1 MRNIHKQMINKLFKN
16 WFILLS
22 VVTIVWVLV
31 LSYTYPELWMR
42 ESFRENFFKIG
53 FYLCGLIAALWM
65 FQHHKLLFEKG
76 NYLRSL
82 AICSAAAAV
91 FLWTYKHK
99 VTFRMD
105 LLLLFCSGLYSLVY
119 RKWIKPDAVMI
130 TFFALMVLKY
140 LGILWSVDKTFAWQ
154 EVDADGMYLLL
165 LAPIVC
171 IGFRPK
177 AQETMSFITL
187 SFRMFLLLLT
197 LNIATYIIVHRIVG
211 VPFFSFFTFNK
222 GYMAFTEHILAWTF
236 FKHPSFIAWVMFTI
250 WGLGVWVWR
259 KSSKYLS
266 LAEVVWYGVLLFCF
280 AFIMQARIVIV
291 GFPLAVLLMGW
302 FYISKRWVIS
312 RRAITEIGMVVVG
325 ILGIYL
331 LVTHSTYFADPIRE
345 KMLAKAFDSIMA
357 NPIVG
362 KGTIYEKLVAK
373 EAIGQIH
380 IHNDFL
386 ATLIDLGMIGL
397 IVILL
402 WVFFVYRKAILSKDD
417 SIAYCLMTFL
427 LLMNTDVMLNYLPGI
442 YITLPFLIMVF
453 FKEKPRELT
462 I

>member
-1 MRNIHKQMINKLFKN
+1 MMYIHKQMINKLFKN

-105 LLLLFCSGLYSLVY
+105 LLLLFCCGLYSLVY

-236 FKHPSFIAWVMFTI
+236 FKHPSFIAWVILLI
-250 WGLGVWVWR
+250 WGLGAFVW
-259 KSSKYLS
+259 KENKKLIS
-266 LAEVVWYGVLLFCF
+266 LMEFFLYGVLLLCF
-280 AFIMQARIVIV
+280 AFIVQARVVIV
-291 GFPLAVLLMGW
+291 AFPLTIILLIW
-302 FYISKRWVIS
+302 FSISNKWESNKRIF
-312 RRAITEIGMVVVG
+312 IEMG
-325 ILGIYL
+325 ILLIGL
-331 LVTHSTYFADPIRE
+331 LSIFFLVKKTTYFSDPIRE
-345 KMLAKAFDSIMA
+345 QLLNKAFNNIHKHPVFGSGYGAQKI
-357 NPIVG
+357 I
-362 KGTIYEKLVAK
+362 AK
-373 EAIGQIH
+373 EIGYYH

-386 ATLIDLGMIGL
+386 AFIIDFGIIGFLLFLFWIITVYYKTISTKDNSIIYTLII
-397 IVILL
+397 
-402 WVFFVYRKAILSKDD
+402 
-417 SIAYCLMTFL
+417 FL
-427 LLMNTDVMLNYLPGI
+427 LLMNTDVLLNFHQGI
-442 YITLPFLIMVF
+442 YILFPFLIF
-453 FKEKPRELT
+453 IIFKDNRSS
-462 I
+462 IR